1 MNFKFLFCFII
12 LIFPIM
18 LFPLSSNPVYYTP
31 SEEYHIVKPGES
43 LQAISEK
50 YSLSVDNL
58 KLFNSLSSDRI
69 FSGQKIYLIPKI
81 TYKTEFIT
89 VRSIPKRGYHIV
101 NPRESIHRISKMY
114 DLSILEIM
122 EFNNLKSFTTKVGQ
136 KIYLKKIMKEKKI
149 PKQDE
154 LKTEKTSREPAVE
167 KTKIKENI
175 KFSKTE
181 DLFVPV
187 RGTVTSEF
195 GLRNG
200 KPHKGIDISAPIGD
214 PIFAVQDGKVVYVG
228 NQRGYGNIVILEHKN
243 YVMTVYAHNDAN
255 LVRLGEDVKRGQP
268 IATLGQTGTTSGPH
282 LHFEYRI
289 KGKAINPREVFP
301 SL

>member
-1 MNFKFLFCFII
+1 
-12 LIFPIM
+12 
-18 LFPLSSNPVYYTP
+18 
-31 SEEYHIVKPGES
+31 
-43 LQAISEK
+43 
-50 YSLSVDNL
+50 
-58 KLFNSLSSDRI
+58 
-69 FSGQKIYLIPKI
+69 
-81 TYKTEFIT
+81 
-89 VRSIPKRGYHIV
+89 
-101 NPRESIHRISKMY
+101 MY

-122 EFNNLKSFTTKVGQ
+122 EFNNLKSFTIKVGQ
-136 KIYLKKIMKEKKI
+136 KIYLKKTMKKKKI

-154 LKTEKTSREPAVE
+154 LKTEKTPGESAIKKSKR
-167 KTKIKENI
+167 KENI

-181 DLFVPV
+181 DMFVPV

-243 YVMTVYAHNDAN
+243 YVMTVYAHNEAN
-255 LVRLGEDVKRGQP
+255 LVRLGEDVKKGQP

-289 KGKAINPREVFP
+289 RGKAINPREVFP
-301 SL
+301 NL